1 MNLLSIFL
9 MAPQGGAEGA
19 QGGSASSLIM
29 LVLIIFVFYF
39 FMIRP
44 QTKKQKE
51 INEFRK
57 ALKKGDKVLTVGG
70 IYGTIAEVKD
80 TTVLLDVSNGVL
92 IKVDK
97 SGLVKDPADVAP
109 KA

>member
-1 MNLLSIFL
+1 MNTLSIFL
-9 MAPQGGAEGA
+9 QAQGGA
-19 QGGSASSLIM
+19 GGASSLIM
-29 LVLIIFVFYF
+29 LVAIIAIFYF

-44 QTKKQKE
+44 QQKRQKE

-70 IYGTIAEVKD
+70 IYGRISEVQE
-80 TTVLLDVSNGVL
+80 TTVLLEISNGVL

-97 SGLVKDPADVAP
+97 SGLVKDNSDMVGQT
-109 KA
+109 K

>member
-1 MNLLSIFL
+1 MSNLSIFL
-9 MAPQGGAEGA
+9 QTATGGANGA
-19 QGGSASSLIM
+19 GSLIM
-29 LVLIIFVFYF
+29 LVAIIAIFYF

-44 QTKKQKE
+44 QQKRQKE

-70 IYGTIAEVKD
+70 IYGKIAEVQE
-80 TTVLLDVSNGVL
+80 TTVLLEISNGVL

-97 SGLVKDPADVAP
+97 SGLVKDNSDVAGQA
-109 KA
+109 K